1 VYAKLPVFEPDEG
14 KRDLEMTHRWYWLFS
29 FAVGLVVAM
38 SPTLGA
44 TRVSGQTKTR
54 VNADA
59 NGVGLHGYDPVAY
72 FTDGKAVKGDPQYHS
87 KDDGATYYFRS
98 GDDKAAFDKEPQRY
112 APQYGG
118 YCAMAMAMGKLED
131 GDPNYFLIYEGK
143 LFLQRNEKAH
153 IMFSKDP
160 DGNRKK
166 ADENWSKLQSQ

>member
-1 VYAKLPVFEPDEG
+1 
-14 KRDLEMTHRWYWLFS
+14 MTHRFYRFVS
-29 FAVGLVVAM
+29 VAVVLLVAM
-38 SPTLGA
+38 GLTPAPTQ
-44 TRVSGQTKTR
+44 VPGQTKTL

-59 NGVGLHGYDPVAY
+59 NGVGLHGYDPVGY

-87 KDDGATYYFRS
+87 KYDGATYYFQS
-98 GDDKAAFDKEPQRY
+98 ADDKAAFDKEPQRY

-131 GDPNYFLIYEGK
+131 VDPSYFLVYDGK

-166 ADENWSKLQSQ
+166 ADENWSKLQSQQDD